1 MTNYPAPWT
10 LQGYGY
16 ILLYRFGTD
25 FANQQAPEFLANKAI
40 PGFGSVMLV
49 NYQTSNCGPY
59 GELLVIPGKYQ
70 YSQKNKH
77 TISKIYVSSQASV
90 DNGRSNWGIPKELAQ
105 FRFES
110 LSDKIEKVTVTS
122 ENKGKSSPIFEARL
136 KSGSVPFPV
145 STRLLPFPLI
155 QHFDGKAFQTTF
167 SGKGT
172 GRFATMTD
180 LSINENAF
188 PDLSRFKPLAIIKVD
203 PFKITFPVAKIN
215 KLTC

>member
-16 ILLYRFGTD
+16 ILLYRFGTA

-70 YSQKNKH
+70 YDQKNKH

-90 DNGRSNWGIPKELAQ
+90 NNGRSNWGIPKELAQ

-122 ENKGKSSPIFEARL
+122 ENKGESSPIFEASL

-155 QHFDGKAFQTTF
+155 QHLDGQAFQTTF

-188 PDLSRFKPLAIIKVD
+188 PDLSRFKPLTIIKVD
-203 PFKITFPVAKIN
+203 PFEITFPVAKIK
-215 KLTC
+215 KLTY

>member
-1 MTNYPAPWT
+1 MTNYPAPWR

-16 ILLYRFGTD
+16 ILLYRFGTG
-25 FANQQAPEFLANKAI
+25 FANQHAPEFLANKAI

-70 YSQKNKH
+70 YGHEKKH

-90 DNGRSNWGIPKELAQ
+90 DNGRTNWGIPKELAQ
-105 FRFES
+105 FRFEPQ
-110 LSDKIEKVTVTS
+110 SDKIEKVTVTNG
-122 ENKGKSSPIFEARL
+122 NKDESSPIFTASF
-136 KSGSVPFPV
+136 KTGSVPFPV

-155 QHFDGKAFQTTF
+155 QHLDGKAFQTTF

-180 LSINENAF
+180 LSINENVF
-188 PDLSRFKPLAIIKVD
+188 PDLSHFKPLVIIKVD
-203 PFKITFPVAKIN
+203 PFEITFPVAKIN
-215 KLTC
+215 KLTY

>member
-10 LQGYGY
+10 LRGYGY
-16 ILLYRFGTD
+16 ILLYRFGTG
-25 FANQQAPEFLANKAI
+25 FANSQAPDFLSNKAL

-49 NYQTSNCGPY
+49 NYQTSDCGPY

-70 YSQKNKH
+70 YDQEKKH

-90 DNGRSNWGIPKELAQ
+90 DNGRINWGIPKELAQ
-105 FRFES
+105 FNFEPQ
-110 LSDKIEKVTVTS
+110 SDKSEKVTVTS
-122 ENKGKSSPIFEARL
+122 GNKEESSPILTARF
-136 KSGSVPFPV
+136 KTGPVPFPV

-155 QHFDGKAFQTTF
+155 QHLDGQAFRTTF

-172 GRFATMTD
+172 GRFATMTE
-180 LSINENAF
+180 LNINENLF
-188 PDLSRFKPLAIIKVD
+188 PDLRCFKPLVIIRVD
-203 PFKITFPVAKIN
+203 PFEITFPAAKIN

>member
-1 MTNYPAPWT
+1 MTSYPAPWK

-16 ILLYRFGTD
+16 ILLYRFGTN
-25 FANQQAPEFLANKAI
+25 FANLQAPEFLTNKAI

-49 NYQTSNCGPY
+49 NYQTSNCGSY

-70 YSQKNKH
+70 YGQEKKH

-90 DNGRSNWGIPKELAQ
+90 DNGRINWGIPKELAQ
-105 FRFES
+105 FSFEPQ
-110 LSDKIEKVTVTS
+110 SDKIEKVTVTNG
-122 ENKGKSSPIFEARL
+122 NKGESAPIFSASF
-136 KSGSVPFPV
+136 KTGSIQFPV

-155 QHFDGKAFQTTF
+155 QHLAGQAFLTTF

-180 LSINENAF
+180 LNITGNSF
-188 PDLSRFKPLAIIKVD
+188 PDLTCFKPLAIIKVD
-203 PFKITFPVAKIN
+203 PFEITFPAAKIK